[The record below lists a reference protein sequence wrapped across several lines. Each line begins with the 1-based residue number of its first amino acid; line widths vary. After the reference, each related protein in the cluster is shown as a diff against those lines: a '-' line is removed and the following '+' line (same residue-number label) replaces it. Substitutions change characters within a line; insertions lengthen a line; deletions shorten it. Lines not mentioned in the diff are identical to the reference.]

1 MRDVLIIIPTYN
13 EIENIEN
20 IIIST
25 INLYPTINIL
35 IVDDNSPDLT
45 SKKVEDLKPKFK
57 DQLFLLKRLKKEGL
71 GTAYVAGFKWALKNK
86 FNYVFEMDAD
96 FSHNPKDIKRILE
109 PMLENN
115 YDVSIGSRY
124 IKGINVVNWPL
135 SRIIL
140 SYTASQYVQLI
151 TRMNIKDSTSGYICY
166 KKSVLESID
175 LDNIKFTGYAFQIEM
190 KYKSYLKNFKIIEVP
205 IIFSDRLFGV
215 SKLNGSII
223 SEAIFGVIAMK
234 IKNIFNIKF

>member
-1 MRDVLIIIPTYN
+1 MKDVLIIIPTYN

-35 IVDDNSPDLT
+35 VVDDNSPDLT
-45 SKKVEDLKPKFK
+45 FKKVEQLKLKFK
-57 DQLFLLKRLKKEGL
+57 DQLFLLKRLEKEGL

-96 FSHNPKDIKRILE
+96 FSHNPMDIKRILE
-109 PMLENN
+109 PMIEKN

-140 SYTASQYVQLI
+140 SYTASLYVQLI
-151 TRMNIKDSTSGYICY
+151 TKMNIKDSTSGYICY
-166 KKSVLESID
+166 KTSVLESID

-205 IIFSDRLFGV
+205 IIFSDRVYGV

-223 SEAIFGVIAMK
+223 SEAIFGVIAMR

>member
-25 INLYPTINIL
+25 FNLYPTINIL

-96 FSHNPKDIKRILE
+96 FSHNPEDIKRILE

-223 SEAIFGVIAMK
+223 SEAIFGVIAMR

>member
-1 MRDVLIIIPTYN
+1 MKDVLIIIPTYN
-13 EIENIEN
+13 EIENIEK

-25 INLYPTINIL
+25 INLYPKIKIL
-35 IVDDNSPDLT
+35 VVDDNSPDLT
-45 SKKVEDLKPKFK
+45 FKKVEELKLKFK
-57 DQLFLLKRLKKEGL
+57 DQLFLLKRQQKEGL

-96 FSHNPKDIKRILE
+96 LSHNPMDIKRILE
-109 PMLENN
+109 PILEKN
-115 YDVSIGSRY
+115 YDISIGSRY
-124 IKGINVVNWPL
+124 INGINVVNWPL

-140 SYTASQYVQLI
+140 SYTASLFVQVI
-151 TRMNIKDSTSGYICY
+151 TKMNIKDPTSGYICY

-205 IIFSDRLFGV
+205 IIFSDRVYGV

-223 SEAIFGVIAMK
+223 SEAIFGVIAMR

>member
-35 IVDDNSPDLT
+35 IIDDNSPDLT

-96 FSHNPKDIKRILE
+96 LSHNPKDIKRILE

-223 SEAIFGVIAMK
+223 SEAIFGVIAMR

>member
-96 FSHNPKDIKRILE
+96 LSHNPKDIKRILE

-124 IKGINVVNWPL
+124 IEGINVVNWPL

-223 SEAIFGVIAMK
+223 SEAIFGVIAMR

>member
-1 MRDVLIIIPTYN
+1 MKDVLIIIPTYN
-13 EIENIEN
+13 EIENIEK

-25 INLYPTINIL
+25 INLYPKIKIL
-35 IVDDNSPDLT
+35 VVDDNSPDLT
-45 SKKVEDLKPKFK
+45 FKKVEELKLKFK
-57 DQLFLLKRLKKEGL
+57 DQLFLLKRLEKEGL

-96 FSHNPKDIKRILE
+96 FSHNPMDIKRILE
-109 PMLENN
+109 PMLDKNF
-115 YDVSIGSRY
+115 DVSIGSRY

-140 SYTASQYVQLI
+140 SYTASLYVQLI
-151 TRMNIKDSTSGYICY
+151 TKMNIKDSTSGYICY

-205 IIFSDRLFGV
+205 IIFSDRVYGV

-223 SEAIFGVIAMK
+223 SEAIFGVIAMR

>member
-1 MRDVLIIIPTYN
+1 MKDVLIIIPTYN

-35 IVDDNSPDLT
+35 VVDDNSPDLT
-45 SKKVEDLKPKFK
+45 FKKVEELKLKFK
-57 DQLFLLKRLKKEGL
+57 DQLFLLKRLEKEGL

-96 FSHNPKDIKRILE
+96 FSHNPMDIKRILD
-109 PMLENN
+109 PMIEKN

-140 SYTASQYVQLI
+140 SYTASLYVQLI
-151 TRMNIKDSTSGYICY
+151 TKMNIKDSTSGYICY

-205 IIFSDRLFGV
+205 IIFSDRVYGV

-223 SEAIFGVIAMK
+223 SEAIFGVIAMR
-234 IKNIFNIKF
+234 IKNTFNIKF

>member
-1 MRDVLIIIPTYN
+1 MKDVLIIIPTYN

-35 IVDDNSPDLT
+35 VVDDNSPDLT
-45 SKKVEDLKPKFK
+45 FNKVKELKLKFK
-57 DQLFLLKRLKKEGL
+57 DQLFLIKRLEKEGL

-96 FSHNPKDIKRILE
+96 FSHNPMDIKRILE
-109 PMLENN
+109 PMIQKN

-140 SYTASQYVQLI
+140 SYTASLYVQLI
-151 TRMNIKDSTSGYICY
+151 TKMNIKDSTSGYICY

-205 IIFSDRLFGV
+205 IIFSDRVYGV

-223 SEAIFGVIAMK
+223 SEAIFGVIAMR
-234 IKNIFNIKF
+234 IKKIFNIKF

>member
-1 MRDVLIIIPTYN
+1 MKDVLIIIPTYN

-45 SKKVEDLKPKFK
+45 FKKVEDLKLKFK

-71 GTAYVAGFKWALKNK
+71 GTAYVAGFKWALKKK

-96 FSHNPKDIKRILE
+96 LSHNPKDIQRILE

-115 YDVSIGSRY
+115 YDISIGSRY
-124 IKGINVVNWPL
+124 INGINVVNWPL

-140 SYTASQYVQLI
+140 SYTASLYVQLI

-166 KKSVLESID
+166 KKLVLESID

-205 IIFSDRLFGV
+205 IIFSDRKFGI

-223 SEAIFGVIAMK
+223 SEAIFGVIAMR
-234 IKNIFNIKF
+234 IKKIFNIKF

>member
-1 MRDVLIIIPTYN
+1 MKDVLIIIPTYN

-45 SKKVEDLKPKFK
+45 FKKVEDLKPKFK

-140 SYTASQYVQLI
+140 SYTASLYVQLI
-151 TRMNIKDSTSGYICY
+151 TRMNIKDSTSGYVCY

-223 SEAIFGVIAMK
+223 SEAIFGVIAMR

>member
-1 MRDVLIIIPTYN
+1 MKDVLIIIPTYN

-35 IVDDNSPDLT
+35 VVDDNSPDLT
-45 SKKVEDLKPKFK
+45 FKKVEELKLKFK
-57 DQLFLLKRLKKEGL
+57 DQLFLLKRLEKEGL

-96 FSHNPKDIKRILE
+96 FSHNPIDIKRILE
-109 PMLENN
+109 PMIEKN

-140 SYTASQYVQLI
+140 SYTASLYVQLI
-151 TRMNIKDSTSGYICY
+151 TKMNIKDSTSGYICY

-205 IIFSDRLFGV
+205 IIFSDRVYGV

-223 SEAIFGVIAMK
+223 SEAIFGVIAMR

>member
-1 MRDVLIIIPTYN
+1 MKDVLIIIPTYN

-45 SKKVEDLKPKFK
+45 FKKVEDLKLKFK

-71 GTAYVAGFKWALKNK
+71 GTAYVAGFKWALKKK

-96 FSHNPKDIKRILE
+96 LSHNPKDIQRILE
-109 PMLENN
+109 PMLKNN
-115 YDVSIGSRY
+115 YDISIGSRY
-124 IKGINVVNWPL
+124 INGINVVNWPL

-140 SYTASQYVQLI
+140 SYTASLYVRLI
-151 TRMNIKDSTSGYICY
+151 TRMKIKDSTSGYICY

-205 IIFSDRLFGV
+205 IIFSDRKFGI

-223 SEAIFGVIAMK
+223 SEAIFGVIAMR
-234 IKNIFNIKF
+234 IKKIFNIKF

>member
-1 MRDVLIIIPTYN
+1 MKDVLIIIPTYN

-35 IVDDNSPDLT
+35 VVDDNSPDLT
-45 SKKVEDLKPKFK
+45 FKKVEQLKLKFK
-57 DQLFLLKRLKKEGL
+57 DQLFLLKRLEKEGL

-86 FNYVFEMDAD
+86 FNYLFEMDAD

-140 SYTASQYVQLI
+140 SYCASLYVQLI

-223 SEAIFGVIAMK
+223 SEAIFGVIAMR

>member
-1 MRDVLIIIPTYN
+1 MKDVLIIIPTYN

-45 SKKVEDLKPKFK
+45 FKKVEDLKPKFK

-96 FSHNPKDIKRILE
+96 FSHNPEDIKRILE

-140 SYTASQYVQLI
+140 SYTASLYVQLI
-151 TRMNIKDSTSGYICY
+151 TRMNIKDSTSGYVCY

-223 SEAIFGVIAMK
+223 SEAIFGVIAMR

>member
-57 DQLFLLKRLKKEGL
+57 DQLFLMKRLKKEGL

-223 SEAIFGVIAMK
+223 SEAIFGVIAMR

>member
-1 MRDVLIIIPTYN
+1 MKDVLIIIPTYN

-35 IVDDNSPDLT
+35 VVDDNSPDLT
-45 SKKVEDLKPKFK
+45 FKKVEELKLKFK
-57 DQLFLLKRLKKEGL
+57 DQLFLLKRLEKEGL

-96 FSHNPKDIKRILE
+96 FSHNPMDIKRILE
-109 PMLENN
+109 PMIEKN

-140 SYTASQYVQLI
+140 SYTASLYVQLI
-151 TRMNIKDSTSGYICY
+151 TMMNIKDSTSGYICY

-205 IIFSDRLFGV
+205 IIFSDRVYGV

-223 SEAIFGVIAMK
+223 SEAIFGVIAMR

>member
-1 MRDVLIIIPTYN
+1 MKDVLIIIPTYN

-25 INLYPTINIL
+25 FNLYPTINIL

-45 SKKVEDLKPKFK
+45 SKKVEDIKPKFK

-175 LDNIKFTGYAFQIEM
+175 LDNIKFTGYAFQIVM

-223 SEAIFGVIAMK
+223 SEAIFGVIAMR

>member
-25 INLYPTINIL
+25 FNLYPTINIL

-96 FSHNPKDIKRILE
+96 FSHNPEDIKRILE

-140 SYTASQYVQLI
+140 SYTASLYVRLI

-223 SEAIFGVIAMK
+223 SEAIFGVIAMR

>member
-1 MRDVLIIIPTYN
+1 MKDVLIIIPTYN

-45 SKKVEDLKPKFK
+45 FKKVEDLKLKFK

-71 GTAYVAGFKWALKNK
+71 GTAYVAGFKWALKKK

-96 FSHNPKDIKRILE
+96 LSHNPKDIKRILE

-115 YDVSIGSRY
+115 YDISIGSRY
-124 IKGINVVNWPL
+124 INGINVVNWPL

-140 SYTASQYVQLI
+140 SYTASLYVQLI

-166 KKSVLESID
+166 KKLVLESID

-205 IIFSDRLFGV
+205 IIFSDRKFGI

-223 SEAIFGVIAMK
+223 SEAIFGVIAMR
-234 IKNIFNIKF
+234 IKKIFNIKF

>member
-1 MRDVLIIIPTYN
+1 MKDVLIIIPTYN

-25 INLYPTINIL
+25 INLYPAINIL

-45 SKKVEDLKPKFK
+45 FKKVEDLMLKFK

-96 FSHNPKDIKRILE
+96 LSHNPEDIKRILE

-115 YDVSIGSRY
+115 YDISIGSRY

-140 SYTASQYVQLI
+140 SYTASLYVRFI
-151 TRMNIKDSTSGYICY
+151 TRMKIKDSTSGYICY

-205 IIFSDRLFGV
+205 IIFSDRKFGI
-215 SKLNGSII
+215 SKLNRSII
-223 SEAIFGVIAMK
+223 SEAIFGVIAMR
-234 IKNIFNIKF
+234 IKKIFNIKF

>member
-1 MRDVLIIIPTYN
+1 
-13 EIENIEN
+13 
-20 IIIST
+20 
-25 INLYPTINIL
+25 
-35 IVDDNSPDLT
+35 
-45 SKKVEDLKPKFK
+45 
-57 DQLFLLKRLKKEGL
+57 
-71 GTAYVAGFKWALKNK
+71 
-86 FNYVFEMDAD
+86 MDAD
-96 FSHNPKDIKRILE
+96 LSHNPDDIKRILE

-115 YDVSIGSRY
+115 YDISIGSRY

-140 SYTASQYVQLI
+140 SYTASLYVRFI
-151 TRMNIKDSTSGYICY
+151 TSMKIKDSTSGYICY

-205 IIFSDRLFGV
+205 IIFSDRKFGA

-223 SEAIFGVIAMK
+223 SEAIFGVIAMR
-234 IKNIFNIKF
+234 IKKIFNIKF

>member
-1 MRDVLIIIPTYN
+1 MKDVLIIIPTYN

-35 IVDDNSPDLT
+35 VVDDNSPDLT
-45 SKKVEDLKPKFK
+45 FKKVEQLKLKFK
-57 DQLFLLKRLKKEGL
+57 DQLFLLKRLEKEGL

-96 FSHNPKDIKRILE
+96 FSHNPIDIKRILE
-109 PMLENN
+109 PMIEKN

-140 SYTASQYVQLI
+140 SYTASLYVQLI
-151 TRMNIKDSTSGYICY
+151 TMMNIKDSTSGYICY

-175 LDNIKFTGYAFQIEM
+175 LDSIKFTGYAFQIEM

-205 IIFSDRLFGV
+205 IIFSDRVYGV

-223 SEAIFGVIAMK
+223 SEAIFGVIAMR

>member
-45 SKKVEDLKPKFK
+45 SKKVEDLKPKFN

-96 FSHNPKDIKRILE
+96 LSHNPKDIKRILE

-223 SEAIFGVIAMK
+223 SEAIFGVIAMR

>member
-25 INLYPTINIL
+25 FNLYPTINIL

-140 SYTASQYVQLI
+140 SYTASQYVRLI

-223 SEAIFGVIAMK
+223 SEAIFGVIAMR

>member
-1 MRDVLIIIPTYN
+1 MKDVLIIIPTYN

-45 SKKVEDLKPKFK
+45 FKKVEDLMLKFK

-71 GTAYVAGFKWALKNK
+71 GTAYVAGFKWALKKK

-96 FSHNPKDIKRILE
+96 LSHNPQDIKRILE

-115 YDVSIGSRY
+115 YDISIGSRY
-124 IKGINVVNWPL
+124 INGINVVNWPL

-140 SYTASQYVQLI
+140 SYTASLYVRLI
-151 TRMNIKDSTSGYICY
+151 TRMKIKDSTSGYICY
-166 KKSVLESID
+166 KKSVLDSID

-205 IIFSDRLFGV
+205 IIFSDRKFGI
-215 SKLNGSII
+215 SKL
-223 SEAIFGVIAMK
+223 
-234 IKNIFNIKF
+234 

>member
-1 MRDVLIIIPTYN
+1 MKDVLIIIPTYN

-35 IVDDNSPDLT
+35 VVDDNSPDLT
-45 SKKVEDLKPKFK
+45 FKKVEELKLKFK
-57 DQLFLLKRLKKEGL
+57 DQLFLLKRLEKEGL

-96 FSHNPKDIKRILE
+96 FSHNPMDIKRILE
-109 PMLENN
+109 PMLDKNF
-115 YDVSIGSRY
+115 DVSIGSRY

-140 SYTASQYVQLI
+140 SYTASLYVQLI
-151 TRMNIKDSTSGYICY
+151 TKMNIKDSTSGYICY

-205 IIFSDRLFGV
+205 IIFSDRVYGV

-223 SEAIFGVIAMK
+223 SEAIFGVIAMR

>member
-1 MRDVLIIIPTYN
+1 MKDVLIIIPTYN

-25 INLYPTINIL
+25 FQLYPDISIL

-45 SKKVEDLKPKFK
+45 YKKVQELELKFSK
-57 DQLFLLKRLKKEGL
+57 QLFLLKRLKKDGL
-71 GTAYVAGFKWALKNK
+71 GTAYVEGFKWALKNK

-96 FSHNPKDIKRILE
+96 LSHNPKDIKRILE
-109 PMLENN
+109 PMLIND
-115 YDVSIGSRY
+115 YDMSIGSRY

-140 SYTASQYVQLI
+140 SYTASIYVRII
-151 TRMNIKDSTSGYICY
+151 TKMKIQDSTSGYVCY
-166 KKSVLESID
+166 KKTVLESIN
-175 LDNIKFTGYAFQIEM
+175 LDTIKFSGYAFQIEM
-190 KYKSYLKNFKIIEVP
+190 KYKAYLKNFKIIEVP
-205 IIFSDRLFGV
+205 IIFSDRKYGV

-223 SEAIFGVIAMK
+223 SEAIIGVLSMR

>member
-1 MRDVLIIIPTYN
+1 MKDVLIIIPTYN

-45 SKKVEDLKPKFK
+45 FKKVEDLMLKFK

-96 FSHNPKDIKRILE
+96 LSHNPKDIKRILE

-115 YDVSIGSRY
+115 YDISIGSRY
-124 IKGINVVNWPL
+124 INGINVVNWPL

-140 SYTASQYVQLI
+140 SYTASLYVQLI

-205 IIFSDRLFGV
+205 IIFSDRKFGI

-223 SEAIFGVIAMK
+223 SEAIFGVIAMR
-234 IKNIFNIKF
+234 IKKIFNIKF

>member
-1 MRDVLIIIPTYN
+1 MKDVLIIIPTYN

-25 INLYPTINIL
+25 IHIYPTINIL

-45 SKKVEDLKPKFK
+45 FKKVEDLKLKFK
-57 DQLFLLKRLKKEGL
+57 DQLFLLKRFKKEGL

-109 PMLENN
+109 PMVENN
-115 YDVSIGSRY
+115 YDISIGSRY
-124 IKGINVVNWPL
+124 INGINVVNWPL

-140 SYTASQYVQLI
+140 SYTASLYVQLI

-175 LDNIKFTGYAFQIEM
+175 LDNVKFTGYAFQIEM

-205 IIFSDRLFGV
+205 IIFSDRKFGV
-215 SKLNGSII
+215 SKLNASII
-223 SEAIFGVIAMK
+223 SEAIFGVIAMRIKKIFK
-234 IKNIFNIKF
+234 IKF

>member
-1 MRDVLIIIPTYN
+1 MKDVLIIIPTYN

-25 INLYPTINIL
+25 FQLYPDISIL

-45 SKKVEDLKPKFK
+45 YKKVQELELKFSK
-57 DQLFLLKRLKKEGL
+57 QLFLLKRLKKDGL
-71 GTAYVAGFKWALKNK
+71 GTAYVEGFKWALKNK

-96 FSHNPKDIKRILE
+96 LSHNPKDIKRILE
-109 PMLENN
+109 PMLIND
-115 YDVSIGSRY
+115 YDMSIGSRY

-140 SYTASQYVQLI
+140 SYTASIYVRII
-151 TRMNIKDSTSGYICY
+151 TKMKIQDSTSGYVCY
-166 KKSVLESID
+166 KKTVLESIN
-175 LDNIKFTGYAFQIEM
+175 LDTIKFSGYAFQIEM
-190 KYKSYLKNFKIIEVP
+190 KYKAYLKNFKIIEVP
-205 IIFSDRLFGV
+205 IIFTDRKYGV

-223 SEAIFGVIAMK
+223 SEAIIGVLSMR

>member
-1 MRDVLIIIPTYN
+1 MKDVLIIIPTYN

-35 IVDDNSPDLT
+35 VVDDNSPDLT
-45 SKKVEDLKPKFK
+45 FNKVEELKLKFK
-57 DQLFLLKRLKKEGL
+57 DQLFLLKRLEKEGL

-96 FSHNPKDIKRILE
+96 FSHNPMDIKRILE
-109 PMLENN
+109 PMIEKN

-140 SYTASQYVQLI
+140 SYTASLYVQLI
-151 TRMNIKDSTSGYICY
+151 TKMNIKDSTSGYICY

-205 IIFSDRLFGV
+205 IIFSDRVYGV

-223 SEAIFGVIAMK
+223 SEAIFGVIAMR

>member
-1 MRDVLIIIPTYN
+1 MKDVLIIIPTYN

-35 IVDDNSPDLT
+35 VVDDNSPDLT
-45 SKKVEDLKPKFK
+45 FKKVEELKLKFK
-57 DQLFLLKRLKKEGL
+57 DQLFLLKRLEKEGL

-96 FSHNPKDIKRILE
+96 FSHNPMDIKRILD
-109 PMLENN
+109 PMLDKNF
-115 YDVSIGSRY
+115 DVSIGSRY

-140 SYTASQYVQLI
+140 SYTASLYVQLI
-151 TRMNIKDSTSGYICY
+151 TKMNIKDSTSGYICY

-205 IIFSDRLFGV
+205 IIFSDRVYGV

-223 SEAIFGVIAMK
+223 SEAIFGVIAMR

>member
-96 FSHNPKDIKRILE
+96 FSHNPEDIKRILE

-140 SYTASQYVQLI
+140 SYTASLYVQLI

-166 KKSVLESID
+166 KKTVLESID

-223 SEAIFGVIAMK
+223 SEAIFGVIAMR

>member
-1 MRDVLIIIPTYN
+1 MKDVLIIIPTYN

-45 SKKVEDLKPKFK
+45 FKKVEDLKLKFK

-96 FSHNPKDIKRILE
+96 LSHNPQDIKRILE

-115 YDVSIGSRY
+115 YDISIGSRY
-124 IKGINVVNWPL
+124 INGINVVNWPL

-140 SYTASQYVQLI
+140 SYTASLYVRLI
-151 TRMNIKDSTSGYICY
+151 TRMKIKDSTSGYICY
-166 KKSVLESID
+166 KKSVLDSID

-205 IIFSDRLFGV
+205 IIFSDRKFGT

-223 SEAIFGVIAMK
+223 SEAIFGVIAMR
-234 IKNIFNIKF
+234 IKKQFNIKF

>member
-1 MRDVLIIIPTYN
+1 MKDVLIIIPTYN

-45 SKKVEDLKPKFK
+45 FKKVEDLMLKFK

-71 GTAYVAGFKWALKNK
+71 GTAYIAGFKWALKNK

-96 FSHNPKDIKRILE
+96 LSHNPEDIKRILE

-115 YDVSIGSRY
+115 YDISIGSRY
-124 IKGINVVNWPL
+124 INGINVVNWPL

-140 SYTASQYVQLI
+140 SYTASLYVRLI
-151 TRMNIKDSTSGYICY
+151 TRMKIKDSTSGYICY

-205 IIFSDRLFGV
+205 IIFSDRKFGT

-223 SEAIFGVIAMK
+223 SEAIFGVIAMR
-234 IKNIFNIKF
+234 IKKIFNIKF

>member
-1 MRDVLIIIPTYN
+1 
-13 EIENIEN
+13 
-20 IIIST
+20 
-25 INLYPTINIL
+25 
-35 IVDDNSPDLT
+35 
-45 SKKVEDLKPKFK
+45 
-57 DQLFLLKRLKKEGL
+57 
-71 GTAYVAGFKWALKNK
+71 
-86 FNYVFEMDAD
+86 MDAD

-166 KKSVLESID
+166 KKLVLESID
-175 LDNIKFTGYAFQIEM
+175 LDNIKFTGYAFQIEL
-190 KYKSYLKNFKIIEVP
+190 KYKAWVNGFKIKEHP
-205 IIFSDRLFGV
+205 IIFVNRVFGKSKMSGNIIWEAFFGV
-215 SKLNGSII
+215 LFLRLN
-223 SEAIFGVIAMK
+223 K
-234 IKNIFNIKF
+234 KKFLHQI

>member
-25 INLYPTINIL
+25 FNLYPTINIL

-96 FSHNPKDIKRILE
+96 LSHNPKDIKRILE

-124 IKGINVVNWPL
+124 IEGINVVNWPL